1 MRGFNNMSQEIE
13 IEFKNL
19 LTELEFQKIKTAFHI
34 KDHEFIKQENHYF
47 DTPQFSLK
55 ELGAALR
62 IRKKQEH
69 YVMTLKE
76 PAKIG
81 LLETHQ
87 TITKEA
93 ATEMIKTGQLLAGQ
107 IVDQLRK
114 LGIDDKSITYFGTLT
129 TMRAEK
135 NHRNGL
141 LVLDHSRYLTV
152 EDFELEYEVQDE
164 ATGKVTFQEILNEL
178 EIPIRHTKN
187 KIRRFYEQKY
197 KEMG

>member
-1 MRGFNNMSQEIE
+1 MSQEIE

-19 LTELEFQKIKTAFHI
+19 LTEAEFQRVKTAFHI
-34 KDHEFIKQENHYF
+34 EDKEFILQENHYF

-76 PAKIG
+76 PAKVG

-93 ATEMIKTGQLLAGQ
+93 AANIIQTGRLLEGQ
-107 IVDQLRK
+107 IIDRLLLLGVDVK
-114 LGIDDKSITYFGTLT
+114 MITYFGTLT

-135 NHRNGL
+135 NYQNGL
-141 LVLDHSRYLTV
+141 LVLDHSRYLRV

-164 ATGKVTFQEILNEL
+164 TTGIIAFQELLNEL
-178 EIPIRHTKN
+178 DIPIRHTKN